1 MNNNNEKEIIKYRV
15 MDLYDD
21 IKSGIYI
28 NPNNDI
34 RMSNFNIINS
44 LPLYQTD
51 EKFIELNYNGLI
63 KNSSIESKE
72 NGLIMRKLNHSAYNT
87 IEKLDD
93 NNKLLWFHY
102 YTKLSNHDINIHSYN
117 SDGKLIYIGNIISKN
132 NITSYSASYMYDKN
146 GLCIFGVDNYNNRI
160 VSELYLDI
168 FKDIKINESFET
180 MYNMYE
186 NISDKL

>member
-1 MNNNNEKEIIKYRV
+1 MNNKKEIIKYRV
-15 MDLYDD
+15 MDVYDD
-21 IKSGIYI
+21 IKSDIYI
-28 NPNNDI
+28 NKNDDT
-34 RMSNFNIINS
+34 RMSNFTIINS

-51 EKFIELNYNGLI
+51 EKFIELYYNGLI

-72 NGLIMRKLNHSAYNT
+72 NGLIMRKLNHNAYNT
-87 IEKLDD
+87 IEKLDS

-117 SDGKLIYIGNIISKN
+117 SDGKLIYIGNITNKN

-146 GLCIFGVDNYNNRI
+146 GLCIFGVDNYYNRI
-160 VSELYLDI
+160 INESYFNI
-168 FKDIKINESFET
+168 FKDIKTNRDFET

-186 NISDKL
+186 NISIKL

>member
-51 EKFIELNYNGLI
+51 EKFIELDYNGLI
-63 KNSSIESKE
+63 ENSSIELKE

-180 MYNMYE
+180 MYDMYE
-186 NISDKL
+186 SINDKL